1 MSSQT
6 SIVPIYIYFLKCN
19 LTVTV
24 FTIYDVI
31 LISDTTL
38 IPTLNKNTKV
48 NTVNYKYA
56 TNVILHSSVNMDLRP
71 ILHKP
76 TYVSSINF
84 KTLFTR
90 LQRGYTVTVS
100 EKV

>member
-6 SIVPIYIYFLKCN
+6 YIVPIYFLKCN

-24 FTIYDVI
+24 FTIYNVI

-71 ILHKP
+71 VLHKP
-76 TYVSSINF
+76 TYVQVLIL
-84 KTLFTR
+84 KLC
-90 LQRGYTVTVS
+90 LQDFNWVTQ
-100 EKV
+100 